1 MKKNG
6 IKILVLLVLA
16 LSLTGCFGKM
26 KNPKT
31 VDVIKG
37 TNKMEIT
44 FPDNKDNELMTVGS
58 TQIIKNAKLNYK
70 IICSFENRTIKE
82 QNEQRKRLEKGNST
96 IIKDVNFNGYKGY
109 AQISKITGSS
119 QIYLY
124 VNKKDDVVFSAKLS
138 SVDLDKRI
146 NELLD
151 KKTGQLKKGKKAE
164 DALFNVKE
172 VQEILKTVKYSKVKA
187 NTKVK
192 EKAKAKSETKTKS
205 NTKKKSKSA

>member
-6 IKILVLLVLA
+6 IKILVLLVLS
-16 LSLTGCFGKM
+16 LSLTGCFGRM

-31 VDVIKG
+31 VEVIKG
-37 TNKMEIT
+37 ANKMEVT
-44 FPDNKDNELMTVGS
+44 YPDNKDNELMTVGN

-70 IICSFENRTIKE
+70 IICGFENRTIKE

-119 QIYLY
+119 QVYLY

-138 SVDLDKRI
+138 SVDLDMRI
-146 NELLD
+146 SELLD
-151 KKTGQLKKGKKAE
+151 KKTGQIKKGKKAE
-164 DALFNVKE
+164 DSLYNIKE
-172 VQEILKTVKYSKVKA
+172 VQEILKTVKYSKVK
-187 NTKVK
+187 
-192 EKAKAKSETKTKS
+192 EKSKAKSAAK
-205 NTKKKSKSA
+205 NKSKTV